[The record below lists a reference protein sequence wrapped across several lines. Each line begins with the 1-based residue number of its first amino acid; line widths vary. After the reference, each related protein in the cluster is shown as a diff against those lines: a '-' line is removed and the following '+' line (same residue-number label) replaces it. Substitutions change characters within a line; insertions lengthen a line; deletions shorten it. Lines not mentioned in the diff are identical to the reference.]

1 MASTT
6 QAARRSS
13 ELPGPGTRSK
23 PHAEDTVQPWSGVV
37 TARRDEKTSEP
48 GVYRRGGR
56 YVLIYRDRQGRQHR
70 KAAGRTLAEAKI
82 AKAKILAAVAT
93 GDVRGGKTRVTFAQ
107 YVDGWV
113 ETYKGRNN
121 GGIRPATKREYER
134 ALKLRVVPFFGRMRL
149 VDVGP
154 LDVKKFLSETAA
166 SGVSYDTTR
175 LALAAL
181 RVVFA
186 TAVEDEIVRVNP
198 CAGIRVP
205 RAERVDEDDEAG
217 PKALTPDQLRALLD
231 AAPADW
237 RLLFELLA
245 HTGLRISEALALEW
259 RDIDLGQRQ
268 LRVRRAPLRRPYR
281 PTEEQV
287 RATSHPAERGRL
299 AGALAA
305 SRRRRR
311 PRRRVPRRVGGRLP
325 LAEHRVQRAQAR
337 RAGRRRAV
345 GWAAHPPA
353 YLRDAPVPRG
363 RERRP
368 GPGVARP
375 SLPRVHARHLR
386 PRPGG

>member
-1 MASTT
+1 MMASTT

-113 ETYKGRNN
+113 ETYKGRNS

-181 RVVFA
+181 RVVFPGGSAGGYLSPSTAYNALKPAARAAGVPWAGLHTLRHTCA
-186 TAVEDEIVRVNP
+186 TLLFREGANAVQVQAWLGHHSPAFTLATYVH
-198 CAGIRVP
+198 AL
-205 RAERVDEDDEAG
+205 ADDQ
-217 PKALTPDQLRALLD
+217 PDPSFFDQL
-231 AAPADW
+231 
-237 RLLFELLA
+237 
-245 HTGLRISEALALEW
+245 TGGNRGVTA
-259 RDIDLGQRQ
+259 
-268 LRVRRAPLRRPYR
+268 
-281 PTEEQV
+281 PTETGRNADAIEG
-287 RATSHPAERGRL
+287 AES
-299 AGALAA
+299 AYA
-305 SRRRRR
+305 SQI
-311 PRRRVPRRVGGRLP
+311 G
-325 LAEHRVQRAQAR
+325 
-337 RAGRRRAV
+337 
-345 GWAAHPPA
+345 
-353 YLRDAPVPRG
+353 
-363 RERRP
+363 
-368 GPGVARP
+368 
-375 SLPRVHARHLR
+375 
-386 PRPGG
+386 